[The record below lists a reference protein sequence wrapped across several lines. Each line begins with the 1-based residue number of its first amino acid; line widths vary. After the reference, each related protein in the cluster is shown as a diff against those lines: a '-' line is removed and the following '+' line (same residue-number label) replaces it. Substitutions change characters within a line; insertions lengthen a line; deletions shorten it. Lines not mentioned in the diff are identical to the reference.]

1 MKRVTDLE
9 KFSLEEI
16 WRPYQTLKGFEKRL
30 DAPPYNLGDTAR
42 MLQDVSHWSRCVLD
56 RLHKIG
62 VSFPAYIQ
70 HPLVDVV
77 TSAMKARDA
86 GTICERCGID
96 LITHANCKA
105 EDNRCLG
112 SEIGDGGIE

>member
-1 MKRVTDLE
+1 MKRITDLE

-16 WRPYQTLKGFEKRL
+16 WRPYQSLRGFEKRL

-42 MLQDVSHWSRCVLD
+42 MLKDVSHWSRCVLD

-62 VSFPAYIQ
+62 FNFPTYIQ
-70 HPLVDVV
+70 HPLVDVIA
-77 TSAMKARDA
+77 SAMKARDA

-96 LITHANCKA
+96 LRSHADCKV
-105 EDNRCLG
+105 EDGPCLG
-112 SEIGDGGIE
+112 SEIDAGGAG